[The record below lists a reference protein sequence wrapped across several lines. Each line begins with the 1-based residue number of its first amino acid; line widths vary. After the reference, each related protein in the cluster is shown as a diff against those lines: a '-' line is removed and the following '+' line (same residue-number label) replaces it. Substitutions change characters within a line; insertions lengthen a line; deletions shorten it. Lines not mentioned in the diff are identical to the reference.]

1 MAGVNRGRSPKESAP
16 AQAPVVHSITAAA
29 QSHSEDMDTRI
40 RRYLISMAI
49 RTVCVILVL
58 VIDNPIRWVFAVL
71 AIVLPYVAVVMAN
84 AAGSRR
90 RPPVPAVP
98 VVPVVRI
105 PLHGPAGRPV
115 DGPVDH
121 RGPTGETPLKSDL
134 ISDASSERTN

>member
-1 MAGVNRGRSPKESAP
+1 VAGVNRSRSPKEPAS

-58 VIDNPIRWVFAVL
+58 VIDNPIRWVFAAL

-98 VVPVVRI
+98 VVPVIRV
-105 PLHGPAGRPV
+105 PLDVSRDAPLNVPL
-115 DGPVDH
+115 DQS
-121 RGPTGETPLKSDL
+121 GPTVETPLKSDL